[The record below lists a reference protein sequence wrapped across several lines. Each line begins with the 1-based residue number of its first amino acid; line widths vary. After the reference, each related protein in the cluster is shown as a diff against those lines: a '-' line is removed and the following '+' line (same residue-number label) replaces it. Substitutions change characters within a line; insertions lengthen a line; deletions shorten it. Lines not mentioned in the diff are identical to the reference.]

1 MALETPLSIDQ
12 PVSAGP
18 ALDIDDRLMTQRRD
32 LLKSALL
39 LPLLARSASVFAAAP
54 EATGAPRK
62 FDYAM
67 LKGEA
72 RALAERGYQP
82 PPPLAAP
89 KLADLD
95 YDQYQSLHF
104 RHDHAL
110 WAKENRGFRIGFF
123 HMGRGFTQPVRMFEV
138 ADGQAREIL
147 YQSAMFDFDNTG
159 VSPRSLPSNLGFA
172 GFRLLAATNWESD
185 IAAFLGAAYFRAVGS
200 DTRQFGLSARGL
212 AIDTANGTEEFP
224 RFTSFWFERP
234 VEDARTLT
242 LYALMDSPSVTGAY
256 RFQITPGAP
265 QVMDI
270 DAAVYP
276 RKAIDRF
283 GVAPLTSMYQCGE
296 NDRRMAND
304 WRPEIHDSDGLSIL
318 TGNGEWIWRPLV
330 NPQGLRVNSYM
341 DRSPRGFGLMQR
353 DRNFENYQD
362 DGVFYE
368 RRPSLWV
375 EPRSDWGGGAVQL
388 VEIPTVDETF
398 DNIVAYWVPEQK
410 PKAGDEL
417 LYGYRLYWGTQ
428 MPVNPV
434 LAHTIAT
441 RTGLG
446 GVLGQKRQGFS
457 WRFAVD
463 FAGGELAALRGAT
476 VEPVI
481 SAARGSIEIPSC
493 RPLWEVQG
501 YRAMFDVR
509 PPDDSIEPVDL
520 RLFLRRN
527 GQPLSET
534 WTYQWTPPT
543 LQERREALIRAGS

>member
-1 MALETPLSIDQ
+1 
-12 PVSAGP
+12 
-18 ALDIDDRLMTQRRD
+18 MTQRRD

-39 LPLLARSASVFAAAP
+39 LPLLTAPMSGILAATPTAS
-54 EATGAPRK
+54 GAPRK
-62 FDYAM
+62 FDYAV

-72 RALAERGYQP
+72 RALSSRAYEP

-89 KLADLD
+89 KLAQLD

-110 WAKENRGFRIGFF
+110 WGKENRGFRIEFF
-123 HMGRGFTQPVRMFEV
+123 HMGRTFKEPVRMFEV
-138 ADGQAREIL
+138 ADGEAREIL
-147 YQSAMFDFDNTG
+147 YQSAMFDFDKTG
-159 VSPRSLPSNLGFA
+159 IAPRSLPSNLGFA
-172 GFRLLAATNWESD
+172 GFRILSATNWESD
-185 IAAFLGAAYFRAVGS
+185 IAAFLGAAYFRAVGA

-212 AIDTANGTEEFP
+212 AIDTVNGTEEFP

-234 VEDARTLT
+234 VENSRTLIV
-242 LYALMDSPSVTGAY
+242 YALMDSPSTTGAF
-256 RFQITPGAP
+256 RFVITPGAP

-270 DAAVYP
+270 DAAIYP

-304 WRPEIHDSDGLSIL
+304 WRPELHDSDGLCML

-330 NPQGLRVNSYM
+330 NPVGLRVNSYM
-341 DRSPRGFGLMQR
+341 DKSPRGFGLLQR
-353 DRNFENYQD
+353 DRDFENYQD

-375 EPRSDWGGGAVQL
+375 EPRGDWGSGAIQL
-388 VEIPTVDETF
+388 VEIPTADETF
-398 DNIVAYWVPEQK
+398 DNIVAYWVPAEK

-428 MPVNPV
+428 IPVYESMGQ
-434 LAHTIAT
+434 TIAT

-446 GVLGQKRQGFS
+446 GVIGQKRRHYS

-463 FAGGELAALRGAT
+463 FAGGELGALLGKKDVVVEAVINASRGA
-476 VEPVI
+476 VEI
-481 SAARGSIEIPSC
+481 TSA
-493 RPLWEVQG
+493 RPLWEEHG
-501 YRAMFDVR
+501 YRAMFDIR
-509 PPDDSIEPVDL
+509 PLDDSMEPIDL
-520 RLFLRRN
+520 RLFLRCN
-527 GQPLSET
+527 GQALTET
-534 WTYQWTPPT
+534 WIYQWTPPT
-543 LQERREALIRAGS
+543 PQERRDALARVGS